1 MMSSHTF
8 IAFFYLLTFL
18 GDAIVCEVCITVFV
32 VISCH
37 LRDCSSDI
45 VTLQCHYAHVL
56 FSNFFLQLFDI
67 SQIAAPNQIE
77 SSSK

>member
-8 IAFFYLLTFL
+8 IDFFYLLTFL
-18 GDAIVCEVCITVFV
+18 GDAIVCEVCRTVFV

-56 FSNFFLQLFDI
+56 FSNFVSSLLIFLRSLP
-67 SQIAAPNQIE
+67 QIR
-77 SSSK
+77 